1 MKLENILW
9 LTDFSQDS
17 RHALTYAR
25 TLAEL
30 FQTKLSLMHVI
41 VNADSKIYGRV
52 EGDYLAMEKNARE
65 QSQAFLNEYVQ
76 EELAD
81 FPSHE
86 EIVCQGNILEEVLST
101 VTRKKIGTIV
111 LATHGRTGLS
121 HLLLDS
127 VTEKVIRSVSCP
139 VYVVRH
145 PDRSALQSGVQAS
158 QG

>member
-17 RHALTYAR
+17 RHALSYAR
-25 TLAEL
+25 TFAEL
-30 FQTKLSLMHVI
+30 FQTKLYLMHVI

-52 EGDYLAMEKNARE
+52 EGDYLAMEKNAIE
-65 QSQAFLNEYVQ
+65 QSQAFLSEHVQ

-81 FPSHE
+81 FPNHE
-86 EIVCQGNILEEVLST
+86 EIVCQGDVLEEVLGT
-101 VTRKKIGTIV
+101 VARKKIGTIV

-121 HLLLDS
+121 HLLLGS

-145 PDRSALQSGVQAS
+145 PGRPALPSEAQTSEG
-158 QG
+158 